1 MSGATI
7 DATSGETSGET
18 SEAVTGAMSGA
29 TRDPSVPSIVVG
41 CMPDDRGDDAV
52 ALAGVLARQ
61 LGWGVTLAYVQPE
74 SWPGTPVGAVDAEWA
89 AFLRAEA
96 DQILDGALRRLQV
109 VAPDVPYRRTVHAHR
124 GSGRGLGELAERRG
138 AAMVVVGSAP
148 EGHHGRVAVGSTADQ
163 LLHGSPVPVALA
175 PWGYSAA
182 VPERLSRTTLAF
194 HRSARSA
201 ATLMCGTLLSTR
213 LGTRLRLL
221 TVLARPKRFFGGL
234 QHAGV
239 EEQMF
244 QVARDQMLTDLD
256 DAAKSLGPRVAAEV
270 ELAEGDDIPSA
281 LSGAD
286 WADELLVCSVSDA
299 GPLTRVFVGDVSSKI
314 IRSAGVPVVVFP
326 RGARLDVW
334 R

>member
-1 MSGATI
+1 MT
-7 DATSGETSGET
+7 
-18 SEAVTGAMSGA
+18 VM
-29 TRDPSVPSIVVG
+29 SVPSILVG

-74 SWPGTPVGAVDAEWA
+74 AWPGTPVGAVDAEWS

-96 DQILDGALRRLQV
+96 DQILDGAARRLKV
-109 VAPDVPYRRTVHAHR
+109 VAPDVPYNRTVHAHR
-124 GSGRGLGELAERRG
+124 GSGRGLGELAERRS

-148 EGHHGRVAVGSTADQ
+148 DGHHGRVTVGSTADQ

-182 VPERLSRTTLAF
+182 VPDRLTRTTLAF
-194 HRSARSA
+194 HRSARST
-201 ATLMCGTLLSTR
+201 ATLMCGSLIGTR
-213 LGTRLRLL
+213 LDTGLRLL
-221 TVLARPKRFFGGL
+221 TVLARPKRFYAGM

-244 QVARDQMLTDLD
+244 QVARDQMLADLD
-256 DAAKSLGPRVAAEV
+256 EAAKGLGPRRESEV
-270 ELAEGDDIPSA
+270 VLAEGDDIPTA
-281 LSGAD
+281 LAHAD
-286 WADELLVCSVSDA
+286 WTDEILVCSVTDA

-314 IRSAGVPVVVFP
+314 IRSAEVPVVVFP